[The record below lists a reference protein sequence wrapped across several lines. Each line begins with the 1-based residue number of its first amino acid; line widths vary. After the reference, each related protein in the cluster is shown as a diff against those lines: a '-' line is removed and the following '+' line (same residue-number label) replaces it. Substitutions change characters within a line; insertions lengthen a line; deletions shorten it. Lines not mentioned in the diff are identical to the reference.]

1 MTRAPNVKME
11 VQNLSV
17 RYGGTQALKDVSLGV
32 EGGQVTALIGPSG
45 CGKST
50 LLRVLNRMS
59 ELLPDARHTGAVR
72 LDGQDI
78 FAPEVDVT
86 ALRRRVGLVFARP
99 NPFAMSVY
107 ENVAYGLR
115 IAGERARSV
124 LDGRV
129 EEALRAAA
137 LWDEV
142 SDRLGRAATEL
153 TTGQQQRLCVA
164 RALAVGPEVLLMDEP
179 TSVLDPVATAKV
191 EELISA
197 LRGRYTLVIVTHNMQ
212 QASRLSDHTALFVEG
227 ELVEIGETA
236 RIFTRPRQRRTEDYI
251 TGRFG

>member
-1 MTRAPNVKME
+1 MMHDVAAKME
-11 VQNLSV
+11 VQHLSV
-17 RYGGTQALKDVSLGV
+17 HYGGTPALKDVSLGV
-32 EGGQVTALIGPSG
+32 LGVQVTALIGPSG

-59 ELLPDARHTGAVR
+59 ELRPDARHTGAVH

-86 ALRRRVGLVFARP
+86 ALRRRVGLVFAKP
-99 NPFAMSVY
+99 NPFKMSVY

-137 LWDEV
+137 LGGWA
-142 SDRLGRAATEL
+142 LGSADFARQLVKSSGRPASPRA
-153 TTGQQQRLCVA
+153 
-164 RALAVGPEVLLMDEP
+164 
-179 TSVLDPVATAKV
+179 
-191 EELISA
+191 
-197 LRGRYTLVIVTHNMQ
+197 RGRP
-212 QASRLSDHTALFVEG
+212 R
-227 ELVEIGETA
+227 
-236 RIFTRPRQRRTEDYI
+236 RPAI
-251 TGRFG
+251 